1 MAKKDSGFFGNMGI
15 GIAFLIAAAFAGGLT
30 SKNKEKEKPI
40 QFTRKQFWLT
50 ILFAQLVAIGMHS
63 FLKPYLVEF
72 GNLYIPW
79 Y

>member
-1 MAKKDSGFFGNMGI
+1 MSKKDSGFFGNMGL
-15 GIAFLIAAAFAGGLT
+15 GIAFLIAAALAGGLT

-40 QFTRKQFWLT
+40 QFTRIQFWFT
-50 ILFAQLVAIGMHS
+50 ILWAQIIAIAMYT